1 MRYAVLALAIA
12 AAALFHVSHA
22 LAFGSGDVAVAVD
35 LLERLSPARGESV
48 YYDED
53 AAADWYEF
61 DQEESALIP
70 AAGFSAESWRETYDN
85 TLKGLIALIPQAEYE
100 AIHAGI
106 DEKVASIPG
115 LTDEQKRDMIA
126 DWREHVARFDA
137 LREEGETYAQTVR
150 PFSARLRLLTDF

>member
-12 AAALFHVSHA
+12 AAVFCHASRA

-48 YYDED
+48 YYDEE

-70 AAGFSAESWRETYDN
+70 TAGFSPESWRDTYDK

-115 LTDEQKRDMIA
+115 LTDEQKREMVA

-137 LREEGETYAQTVR
+137 LRGEGAAYAETVR
-150 PFSARLRLLTDF
+150 PFATRLRLLTDF